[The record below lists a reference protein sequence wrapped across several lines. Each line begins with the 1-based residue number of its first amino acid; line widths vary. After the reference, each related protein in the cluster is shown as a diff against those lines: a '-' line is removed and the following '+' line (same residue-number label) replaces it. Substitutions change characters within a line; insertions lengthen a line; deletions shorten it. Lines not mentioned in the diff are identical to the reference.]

1 MKQGLY
7 VERGLFETRVAL
19 IERERVA
26 EVHLELNDSPPVA
39 GAIWL
44 GRVTDLMPAMQA
56 AAVDLG
62 QGVTG
67 FLRATDARV
76 LEDGT
81 TDKKQPLKKLLRRGQ
96 TVLVQAVRR
105 AADGKQIRLTA
116 DIALHG
122 RYLSLYPLRQGIDVP
137 KRIGDPDQR
146 DALHALLDSLNI
158 AGRAVAR
165 PVSVRVAPDLVAA
178 DAARLTIAWQ
188 AIAEAQAMPNAPAPA
203 LLHAAPDLLHR
214 ALTEIAPPSPEMIAV
229 SDRSLAADMHQ
240 RSALHA
246 PDLQPLIALAPA
258 GEGLELDQ
266 VMDEALATDV
276 ALPGGGRIS
285 IEVTKA
291 LTAIDIDSAGSR
303 GTPVDLNMRA
313 IPEIAHHLR
322 LRRIGGP
329 VVIDFISMKAG
340 NERKRVEAALRRA
353 FERDPVMVDI
363 GQVDRFSLATMV
375 RGRGESGLSQH
386 MLAPRADEP
395 DLLPAI
401 TAARVLRKIAAELSG
416 IGPLPM
422 TLHVSESL
430 MGLFGDDATAQVSA
444 YLGRPVTLLFEDR
457 SPETYAV
464 ARQR

>member
-26 EVHLELNDSPPVA
+26 EVHLEQVGSQPVA

-62 QGVTG
+62 HGVTG
-67 FLRATDARV
+67 FLRAADARV
-76 LEDGT
+76 LEDGAS
-81 TDKKQPLKKLLRRGQ
+81 DKRQPLKKLLRRGQ
-96 TVLVQAVRR
+96 TILVQAVRR

-122 RYLSLYPLRQGIDVP
+122 RYLSLYPLRQGTDIP

-146 DALHALLDSLNI
+146 DALQALLDGLSI
-158 AGRAVAR
+158 AGRTVAR
-165 PVSVRVAPDLVAA
+165 PVAVRVDADLVAA
-178 DAARLTIAWQ
+178 DAMRLGETWQRIVLGQTEAR
-188 AIAEAQAMPNAPAPA
+188 APAI
-203 LLHAAPDLLHR
+203 LLAAPDLLHR
-214 ALTEIAPPSPEMIAV
+214 AFTEIAPPSPEMIAV
-229 SDRSLAADMHQ
+229 SDRSLVADLHQ
-240 RSALHA
+240 LAALHA
-246 PDLQPLIALAPA
+246 PDLQPLIALGPA
-258 GEGLELDQ
+258 GEGVELDQ
-266 VMDEALATDV
+266 VMDDALATDV

-375 RGRGESGLSQH
+375 RGRGESGLPQQ
-386 MLAPRADEP
+386 MLVPRDAEP
-395 DLLPAI
+395 RLQPAI
-401 TAARVLRKIAAELSG
+401 IAARVLRKVAAELSG

-422 TLHVSESL
+422 SLHLSESL
-430 MGLFGDDATAQVSA
+430 RALFGDDATAQTSA
-444 YLGRPVTLLFEDR
+444 FLGRPITLVFEER
-457 SPETYAV
+457 PPETYAV